1 MNDLEKLIDRLVKD
15 GKTNTIDD
23 DGNRLEHDDDGSMLF
38 HNNFKFVDDDGNRLY
53 PNLKEALNKSIKKQE
68 QKKLKDKKFRKNLSD
83 KLSNC
88 LGLNNKK
95 HNH

>member
-15 GKTNTIDD
+15 GKTNTI
-23 DGNRLEHDDDGSMLF
+23 
-38 HNNFKFVDDDGNRLY
+38 DDDGNRLY

>member
-15 GKTNTIDD
+15 GKTNTI
-23 DGNRLEHDDDGSMLF
+23 
-38 HNNFKFVDDDGNRLY
+38 DDDGNRLY

-83 KLSNC
+83 KFSNC